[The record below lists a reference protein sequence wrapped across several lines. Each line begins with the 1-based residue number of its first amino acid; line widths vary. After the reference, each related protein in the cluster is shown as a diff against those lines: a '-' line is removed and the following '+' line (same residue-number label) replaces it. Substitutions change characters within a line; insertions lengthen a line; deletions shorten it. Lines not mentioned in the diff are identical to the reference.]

1 VRSLARVVL
10 LMLLFGGAAVSAEPF
25 NFALIGDYPY
35 LPRDDAGMP
44 NLIEDLRADPSI
56 RFVVHLGDLHTPQKT
71 ECSEDLFRERRR
83 VLLEVGRPL
92 IVTPG
97 DNDWADCKVDPLA
110 QLEMMRRVF
119 YPDPAQTGGPDGF
132 ALQSQGAGAGYSEI
146 VENAMWERD
155 GVVFA
160 TLHMIAPNPLKMIDE
175 TNAARGRLVEA
186 SEAWLDEVFRVA
198 EARDARGVFLA
209 TQVNLWHFSGSTQMM
224 NLLYP
229 ELLDPPAVFEDFV
242 AKLVVHVRAFGRPV
256 VLANGD
262 THSFR
267 IDKPLIDEHLETIQT
282 FTRVEGFG
290 SPQGHWVRVRVEP
303 DRPEVFS
310 FRQELVPANIY
321 SLVPRELRKDG
332 YEDAKFG
339 AILGIVRVMQAIQ
352 TLLVWVGAISVIY
365 WVVGRVREL
374 RKAGDQGKAS

>member
-1 VRSLARVVL
+1 
-10 LMLLFGGAAVSAEPF
+10 
-25 NFALIGDYPY
+25 
-35 LPRDDAGMP
+35 
-44 NLIEDLRADPSI
+44 
-56 RFVVHLGDLHTPQKT
+56 
-71 ECSEDLFRERRR
+71 
-83 VLLEVGRPL
+83 
-92 IVTPG
+92 
-97 DNDWADCKVDPLA
+97 
-110 QLEMMRRVF
+110 
-119 YPDPAQTGGPDGF
+119 
-132 ALQSQGAGAGYSEI
+132 
-146 VENAMWERD
+146 
-155 GVVFA
+155 
-160 TLHMIAPNPLKMIDE
+160 
-175 TNAARGRLVEA
+175 
-186 SEAWLDEVFRVA
+186 
-198 EARDARGVFLA
+198 
-209 TQVNLWHFSGSTQMM
+209 MM

-332 YEDAKFG
+332 YEDADFG